1 MIVVEMKDM
10 ILGVTEGRPLWPTFR
25 DAVQTASVVD
35 AVLRS
40 QDDRRWVQLSEIAEE
55 FSK

>member
-10 ILGVTEGRPLWPTFR
+10 ILAVTEGKPLWPTFR
-25 DAVQTASVVD
+25 DAVHTACVVD

-40 QDDRRWVQLSEIAEE
+40 QDQRRGLQLSEIAEE
-55 FSK
+55 LSQ